1 MSKENQTVLSLY
13 PNRVGLGYALFNNP
27 KELIEYGVNYVQPV
41 SNRKTM
47 KRVREYIKHYKP
59 DIVLVRN
66 VNDRNTGSMKRI
78 KKLIDLICNEAK
90 RQNLEIHSYT
100 RTQIKNV
107 FDQFGATTKY
117 EISQK
122 IIEWYEE
129 LESQEFPKRNKWMEE
144 NPKNGVFDAVSTALT
159 HWYLN

>member
-13 PNRVGLGYALFNNP
+13 PNRIGLGYALFNNP
-27 KELIEYGVNYVQPV
+27 KELIEYGVNYIQPV
-41 SNRKTM
+41 CNRKTM

-66 VNDRNTGSMKRI
+66 IEDKQTRSMKRI
-78 KKLIDLICNEAK
+78 QRLIDLISKEAK
-90 RQNLEIHSYT
+90 LQNLKIHSYN

-122 IIEWYEE
+122 IIEWFEE
-129 LESQEFPKRNKWMEE
+129 LEAYKFPKRKKWMEE
-144 NPKNGVFDAVSTALT
+144 NHNSGVFDAMSTALT